1 MEKTMKKT
9 LVALIA
15 GLAIMGSAQA
25 QHYHHGHRGGY
36 YAGGGNWIAPLIIG
50 GVVGAVIARES
61 QTAVI
66 VQQPPVVYQQPQVVY
81 QNTGRLVIDMNG
93 GIQCSP
99 GLAPH
104 FIEQV
109 DFRGNTYRQF
119 YACQ

>member
-25 QHYHHGHRGGY
+25 QHHHHGHRGGY
-36 YAGGGNWIAPLIIG
+36 HAGGGHWIAPLIIG

-61 QTAVI
+61 QPAVI
-66 VQQPPVVYQQPQVVY
+66 VQQPPVIYQQPQVVY
-81 QNTGRLVIDMNG
+81 QNTGRLVIDMNS

>member
-1 MEKTMKKT
+1 MTMEKTMKKT

-25 QHYHHGHRGGY
+25 QHHHGHRGY
-36 YAGGGNWIAPLIIG
+36 YGGGNWVAPLIIG
-50 GVVGAVIARES
+50 GVVGAVITRES
-61 QTAVI
+61 QPAVV

-81 QNTGRLVIDMNG
+81 QNTGRLVIDMNAG
-93 GIQCSP
+93 VTCPQ

-109 DFRGNTYRQF
+109 DFRGNIYRQF

>member
-1 MEKTMKKT
+1 MKKT

-25 QHYHHGHRGGY
+25 QYHHHGHYRGGY
-36 YAGGGNWIAPLIIG
+36 HAGGGHWIAPLIIG

-61 QTAVI
+61 QPAVV

-81 QNTGRLVIDMNG
+81 QNTGRLVIDMNAG
-93 GIQCSP
+93 VTCPQ